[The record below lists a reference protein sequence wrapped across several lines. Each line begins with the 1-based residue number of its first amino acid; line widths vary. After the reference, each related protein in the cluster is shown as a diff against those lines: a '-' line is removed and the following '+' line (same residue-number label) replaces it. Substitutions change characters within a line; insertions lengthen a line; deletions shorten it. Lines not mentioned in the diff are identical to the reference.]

1 MRHRSVTAEGKLKV
15 SKELVIRFSEID
27 MMNVVWHG
35 AYALYFEDAREAFG
49 AKYDLTYMGYVE
61 HGYYAPIV
69 EQAIQYKKPIR
80 YGMRPRIDIIYRPTI
95 SAKVI
100 FDYEIYDIDGL
111 PRAWA
116 DSCPLRFIET
126 ADLSET
132 VVPQCTP
139 AYFTGD
145 WVIDPQLQWE
155 LTDMAEYQIEIN
167 AEAEAQMEK

>member
-49 AKYDLTYMGYVE
+49 VKYDLTYMGYVE

-69 EQAIQYKKPIR
+69 EQTIQYKKPIR

-100 FDYEIYDIDGL
+100 FDYEIYDTTDESLI
-111 PRAWA
+111 A
-116 DSCPLRFIET
+116 
-126 ADLSET
+126 
-132 VVPQCTP
+132 
-139 AYFTGD
+139 TGHSVQVFMD
-145 WVIDPQLQWE
+145 F
-155 LTDMAEYQIEIN
+155 EYQLVWDNPPFYLEWKKRWGV
-167 AEAEAQMEK
+167 EGTGL